1 VTGATE
7 AESGRSGENQVVK
20 ESFYVRVDDETY
32 EPTELTRGPWDAYA
46 QHAGPPAALLG
57 HVIEGYARDG
67 MRIARIT
74 FDILR
79 PVPLSTLR
87 AETRMVHG
95 GRRVEVVEATL
106 TSDGKTVMRANA
118 LRIRAEKDAAPDG
131 HLPGRQTA
139 ASDKEIPDKGIPD
152 PEIPDPEIAAPDE
165 LEETRIPIRFDVGY
179 HTAMDTRNAKG
190 AFEIPGPATV
200 WFRMRHPLI
209 DGEPVRPVE
218 RVLIAADSGNGVSG
232 VLNMMEYV
240 YINPELTV
248 HLYRYPTTE
257 WVCLEAVSHISPDGI
272 GLADTVLHDEA
283 GPIGRGSQSLYV
295 ARQAGSRPT

>member
-1 VTGATE
+1 M
-7 AESGRSGENQVVK
+7 K

-57 HVIEGYARDG
+57 HVIEGGAREG

-87 AETRMVHG
+87 VEVRPVHR
-95 GRRVEVVEATL
+95 GRSVEVVEAAL
-106 TSDGKTVMRANA
+106 TSNDKTVMRANA
-118 LRIRAEKDAAPDG
+118 LRIRAQDDAVPD
-131 HLPGRQTA
+131 HLPSTTIAPPQGIEDTQ
-139 ASDKEIPDKGIPD
+139 IPM
-152 PEIPDPEIAAPDE
+152 
-165 LEETRIPIRFDVGY
+165 RFDVGY
-179 HTAMDTRNAKG
+179 HTAMETRNVRG
-190 AFEIPGPATV
+190 AFHIPGPATV

-232 VLNMMEYV
+232 VLDIRKYL

-257 WVCLEAVSHISPDGI
+257 WVCLEAASHISPDGI
-272 GLADTVLHDEA
+272 GLADTALHDEL

-295 ARQAGSRPT
+295 ARQEGSRPT

>member
-1 VTGATE
+1 MSRG
-7 AESGRSGENQVVK
+7 GRRIRDVK
-20 ESFYVRVDDETY
+20 ESFYVRLDEETY

-57 HVIEGYARDG
+57 HAIESQARQD

-79 PVPLSTLR
+79 PVPLSILR
-87 AETRMVHG
+87 ATTTTVHQ
-95 GRRVEVVEATL
+95 GRSVEIIEATL
-106 TSDGKTVMRANA
+106 ESQGKTVMRANA
-118 LRIRAEKDAAPDG
+118 LRIRAKAEAVPEHAEAKRIRAPEEVDEN
-131 HLPGRQTA
+131 P
-139 ASDKEIPDKGIPD
+139 IPM
-152 PEIPDPEIAAPDE
+152 
-165 LEETRIPIRFDVGY
+165 RFEVGY
-179 HTAMDTRNAKG
+179 HTAMETRNVEG
-190 AFEIPGPATV
+190 AFNVPGPATV

-209 DGEPVRPVE
+209 DGERTRPIE

-232 VLNMMEYV
+232 ILNIKEYV

-248 HLYRYPTTE
+248 HLYRYPATE
-257 WVCLEAVSHISPDGI
+257 WVGLEARTSISGDGI
-272 GLADTVLHDEA
+272 GLADTTLHDEH

>member
-1 VTGATE
+1 MT
-7 AESGRSGENQVVK
+7 
-20 ESFYVRVDDETY
+20 ESFYVRLDEETY

-57 HVIEGYARDG
+57 HAIEGRARPD

-87 AETRMVHG
+87 ATTTTVHQ
-95 GRRVEVVEATL
+95 GRSVEIIEAIL
-106 TSDGKTVMRANA
+106 ESNGKTVMRANA
-118 LRIRAEKDAAPDG
+118 LRIRAEAAAAPE
-131 HLPGRQTA
+131 HMEP
-139 ASDKEIPDKGIPD
+139 KWVKG
-152 PEIPDPEIAAPDE
+152 PEEVDAQ
-165 LEETRIPIRFDVGY
+165 RIPMRFEVGY
-179 HTAMDTRNAKG
+179 HTAMETRNVEG
-190 AFEIPGPATV
+190 AFNVPGPATI

-209 DGEPVRPVE
+209 DGEPATPLA

-232 VLNMMEYV
+232 VLNIKEYV

-257 WVCLEAVSHISPDGI
+257 WVCLEAKTSIRGDGI
-272 GLADTVLHDEA
+272 GLADTVLHDEN